1 MLGVVWVGPKHA
13 DTADLLSQT
22 RLHLALCAHLR
33 EERLPHLRPARGRVA
48 VHPRA
53 GSGAPEAFLSAP
65 TLYAE
70 EHRAR
75 LGREQP
81 REEPRD
87 LSLLLEREKMEEGAE
102 EDGGKATAQFGQS
115 RDGRER
121 RGSAGE
127 RGGGGGQER
136 GRREEGGVENV
147 TLDEGDRE

>member
-1 MLGVVWVGPKHA
+1 
-13 DTADLLSQT
+13 
-22 RLHLALCAHLR
+22 
-33 EERLPHLRPARGRVA
+33 
-48 VHPRA
+48 
-53 GSGAPEAFLSAP
+53 
-65 TLYAE
+65 
-70 EHRAR
+70 
-75 LGREQP
+75 
-81 REEPRD
+81 
-87 LSLLLEREKMEEGAE
+87 MEEGAE